1 MILLPKEK
9 CLYSSGRIINGEQ
22 TISVLSGT
30 DLGFVSV
37 SDLVRFSLFWLAPA
51 TMLWFSVASN
61 WNSGV
66 SRVFTP
72 RKQLEIQGFFPQ
84 MFSLALIF

>member
-51 TMLWFSVASN
+51 TML
-61 WNSGV
+61 
-66 SRVFTP
+66 
-72 RKQLEIQGFFPQ
+72 
-84 MFSLALIF
+84 